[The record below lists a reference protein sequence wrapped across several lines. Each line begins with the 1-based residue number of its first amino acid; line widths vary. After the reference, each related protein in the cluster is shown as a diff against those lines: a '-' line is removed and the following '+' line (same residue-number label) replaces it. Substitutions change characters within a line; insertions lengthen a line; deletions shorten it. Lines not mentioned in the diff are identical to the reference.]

1 MTQELQ
7 IEIAECYRQYCGVIK
22 PLIAQIE
29 AQTERF
35 PLPLFNEIRAFNDH
49 IARCYYDNPSDEK
62 IKEQVNRAK
71 RHITRITL
79 DCFKS
84 LNVIAYSQ
92 IEEFER
98 QTRNIDLTVLDN
110 GLFYPEYSRRKVE
123 AARIVRNAKIQ
134 ESFNTYY
141 ALTKYQEAFNIYS
154 KIVESINEIS
164 EKVKWAKARF
174 RIVRIVKIAG
184 WILSVIISAV
194 ISAYFSCE
202 IVAGMID

>member
-123 AARIVRNAKIQ
+123 AAKIVRNAKIQ
-134 ESFNTYY
+134 ESLNTYY

-164 EKVKWAKARF
+164 EKVKWAKVRF

>member
-1 MTQELQ
+1 MTPELQ
-7 IEIAECYRQYCGVIK
+7 KEIAECYRQYCGVIK

-62 IKEQVNRAK
+62 IKEQVLRAK

-92 IEEFER
+92 IEAFEK

-123 AARIVRNAKIQ
+123 AAKIVRNAKMQ

-154 KIVESINEIS
+154 KIVESINEIN
-164 EKVKWAKARF
+164 EKVRWAKTRF
-174 RIVRIVKIAG
+174 RTMRVVKIVG
-184 WILSVIISAV
+184 WALSIVISAV

-202 IVAGMID
+202 ILAAMIN

>member
-123 AARIVRNAKIQ
+123 AAKIVRNAKIQ

-164 EKVKWAKARF
+164 EKVKWAKVRF